1 MKTLFGAVIVA
12 GSGKLGGHVASK
24 NRGGTYMRTRVTP
37 ANPKS
42 EDQTKARNRLASIS
56 TLWKT
61 LTADVIL
68 KWNQA
73 CELWKGTNIFGNSI
87 TPSGFNL
94 FQRLNNN
101 LVQIA
106 QSEITSPPV
115 PEEVPVIITGVL
127 TAVHDGAVK
136 VTFETDPIV
145 TDSKIVCSATPTI
158 PASQSFVKNK
168 FCQIGVMPAIVEH
181 VATLTTL
188 YEARFGKVGAAG
200 NKLFV
205 QMVQIVKATGQ
216 AGIPVIYECVIT

>member
-1 MKTLFGAVIVA
+1 MKTLFGSIIVA

-37 ANPKS
+37 SNPQS
-42 EDQTKARNRLASIS
+42 EDQTKARNRLSSIS

-61 LTADVIL
+61 LTAAQVL
-68 KWNQA
+68 AWNQA
-73 CELWKGTNIFGNSI
+73 VEFWKGTNIFGNSI

-106 QSEITSPPV
+106 ESEITTPPT

-127 TAVHDGAVK
+127 AAVHAGAVT
-136 VTFETDPIV
+136 VTFTVDPVV
-145 TDSKIVCSATPTI
+145 TDSTVIVSATPTI

-168 FCQIGVMPAIVEH
+168 FCQIGIMPAPVTH
-181 VATLTTL
+181 VVTLTTL
-188 YEARFGKVGAAG
+188 YNARFGVVGAAG

-205 QMVQIVKATGQ
+205 QMIQIVKATGQ
-216 AGIPVIYECVIT
+216 SGIPVIYECVIS